1 TYRSRRIFAER
12 PDVFA
17 YLLLSIFPAALLI
30 AAANDIYEFKIPNW
44 ISILLIT
51 AYPAA
56 GLAVGASPEVM
67 FEGVLIGAAAL
78 TIGFILFATKI
89 VGGGDAKL
97 LAATAPWLGLGSLGV
112 FLFNTA
118 ISGLILALIMVM
130 FRKLPILPVYA
141 HAPWLIRLHERKKD
155 LPYAVAI
162 ASGAL
167 LSFSQT
173 PYFQLVI
180 GG

>member
-1 TYRSRRIFAER
+1 MI
-12 PDVFA
+12 A
-17 YLLLSIFPAALLI
+17 YLLLSVFPAALLI
-30 AAANDIYEFKIPNW
+30 AAANDVYEFKIPNW
-44 ISILLIT
+44 ISIVLICV
-51 AYPAA
+51 YPLA
-56 GLAVGASPEVM
+56 GLAVGASYDVVG
-67 FEGVLIGAAAL
+67 EGVLIGAAAL
-78 TIGFILFATKI
+78 ALGFALFAFKI

-97 LAATAPWLGLGSLGV
+97 FAATAPWLGLASLGV
-112 FLFNTA
+112 FLINTA
-118 ISGLILALIMVM
+118 MAGLVLAIVMGM
-130 FRKLPILPVYA
+130 FRKFPLLPVYA

-162 ASGAL
+162 AAGGL

>member
-1 TYRSRRIFAER
+1 MI
-12 PDVFA
+12 A
-17 YLLLSIFPAALLI
+17 YLLLSVFPAALLI

-44 ISILLIT
+44 ISIVLI
-51 AYPAA
+51 AVYPAA
-56 GLAVGASPEVM
+56 GLAVGASTSLLL
-67 FEGVLIGAAAL
+67 EGFLIGAAAL
-78 TIGFILFATKI
+78 TIGFGLFATKI
-89 VGGGDAKL
+89 IGGGDAKL
-97 LAATAPWLGLGSLGV
+97 FAATAPWLGLGSLGI
-112 FLFNTA
+112 FLFYTA
-118 ISGLILALIMVM
+118 ISGLVLAMIMVM
-130 FRKLPILPVYA
+130 FRKFPILPVYA

-162 ASGAL
+162 AAGAL

>member
-1 TYRSRRIFAER
+1 M
-12 PDVFA
+12 VA
-17 YLLLSIFPAALLI
+17 YLLLSVFPAALLI

-44 ISILLIT
+44 ISIILVV
-51 AYPAA
+51 AYPLA
-56 GLAVGASPEVM
+56 GIATGASTQVM
-67 FEGVLIGAAAL
+67 LEGGLLAAAAL
-78 TIGFILFATKI
+78 TIGFILFAARI
-89 VGGGDAKL
+89 IGGGDAKL
-97 LAATAPWLGLGSLGV
+97 FAATAPWMGVGCLGI
-112 FLFNTA
+112 FLFQTA
-118 ISGLILALIMVM
+118 VSGLVLAMFMGL
-130 FRKLPILPVYA
+130 FRKFPILPVYA

-162 ASGAL
+162 AAGAL

>member
-1 TYRSRRIFAER
+1 
-12 PDVFA
+12 VLA
-17 YLLLSIFPAALLI
+17 YLFLSVFPAALLI

-44 ISILLIT
+44 ISIVLVA
-51 AYPAA
+51 AYPLA
-56 GLAVGASPEVM
+56 GLTLGASPHVLM
-67 FEGVLIGAAAL
+67 EGALLGGAAL
-78 TIGFILFATKI
+78 TIGFCLFAARI
-89 VGGGDAKL
+89 IGGGDAKL
-97 LAATAPWLGLGSLGV
+97 LAATAPWMGLGSLGL
-112 FLFNTA
+112 FLFQTA
-118 ISGLILALIMVM
+118 IAGLVLAIVMGM
-130 FRKLPILPVYA
+130 FRKFPVLPVYA

-162 ASGAL
+162 AAGAL

>member
-1 TYRSRRIFAER
+1 MI
-12 PDVFA
+12 A
-17 YLLLSIFPAALLI
+17 YLLLSVFPAALLI

-44 ISILLIT
+44 ISILLVC
-51 AYPAA
+51 AYPLA
-56 GLAVGASPEVM
+56 GIAVGAPPHVM
-67 FEGVLIGAAAL
+67 AEGALIGAAAL
-78 TIGFILFATKI
+78 TVGFCLFAARI
-89 VGGGDAKL
+89 IGGGDAKL
-97 LAATAPWLGLGSLGV
+97 LAAATPWLGLTGLGV
-112 FLFNTA
+112 FLLNTA
-118 ISGLILALIMVM
+118 IAGLVLAIAMGM
-130 FRKLPILPVYA
+130 FRKLPVLPVYA

-162 ASGAL
+162 AAGAL

>member
-1 TYRSRRIFAER
+1 M
-12 PDVFA
+12 VA
-17 YLLLSIFPAALLI
+17 YLLLSVFPAALLI

-44 ISILLIT
+44 ISIILICT
-51 AYPAA
+51 YPAA
-56 GLAVGASPEVM
+56 GLAVGAHPQIIL
-67 FEGVLIGAAAL
+67 EGLLIGAGSL
-78 TIGFILFATKI
+78 VVSFGLFAFKI

-97 LAATAPWLGLGSLGV
+97 FAATAPWVGLSGFGM
-112 FLFNTA
+112 FLFYTGL
-118 ISGLILALIMVM
+118 SGLALAIAMVM

-162 ASGAL
+162 GGGAL

>member
-1 TYRSRRIFAER
+1 MIAFLVLA
-12 PDVFA
+12 V
-17 YLLLSIFPAALLI
+17 FPAAVLV

-44 ISILLIT
+44 VSIILIC

-56 GLAVGASPEVM
+56 GLAVGAPPRVIV
-67 FEGVLIGAAAL
+67 EGLLIGAGAL
-78 TIGFILFATKI
+78 TLGFGLYAGKI

-97 LAATAPWLGLGSLGV
+97 FAAISPWIGAGALGV

-118 ISGLILALIMVM
+118 LSGLVLAFVM
-130 FRKLPILPVYA
+130 AAFRKLPVLPVYA
-141 HAPWLIRLHERKKD
+141 HAPWLIQLHERKKD
-155 LPYAVAI
+155 LPYAVAL
-162 ASGAL
+162 AAGGL

-173 PYFQLVI
+173 PYFQLVF

>member
-1 TYRSRRIFAER
+1 MI
-12 PDVFA
+12 A
-17 YLLLSIFPAALLI
+17 YILLSVFPAALLI

-44 ISILLIT
+44 LSIILV
-51 AYPAA
+51 AVYPAA
-56 GLAVGASPEVM
+56 GLAVGASASVLV
-67 FEGVLIGAAAL
+67 EGALLGAAAL
-78 TIGFILFATKI
+78 TVGFALFAGKI

-97 LAATAPWLGLGSLGV
+97 FAAAAPWLGLSSIGI

-118 ISGLILALIMVM
+118 VAGIFLAIAMGM
-130 FRKLPILPVYA
+130 FRKLPVLPVYA
-141 HAPWLIRLHERKKD
+141 HAPWLIRLHQRKKD

-162 ASGAL
+162 AAGGL

-173 PYFQLVI
+173 PFFQLVI

>member
-1 TYRSRRIFAER
+1 MIAI
-12 PDVFA
+12 A
-17 YLLLSIFPAALLI
+17 YLLLSVFPTALII

-44 ISILLIT
+44 ISIVLVAT
-51 AYPAA
+51 YPLA
-56 GLAVGASPEVM
+56 GLALGASYHVM
-67 FEGVLIGAAAL
+67 VEGALIGAAAL
-78 TIGFILFATKI
+78 ALGFILFALKI

-97 LAATAPWLGLGSLGV
+97 FAATAPWLGLVSLGA

-118 ISGLILALIMVM
+118 IAGLFLAVAMGM
-130 FRKLPILPVYA
+130 FRKLPVLPVYA

-162 ASGAL
+162 GAGAL

>member
-1 TYRSRRIFAER
+1 MI
-12 PDVFA
+12 A
-17 YLLLSIFPAALLI
+17 YLLLSVFPAALLI
-30 AAANDIYEFKIPNW
+30 AAANDIYEFRIPNW
-44 ISILLIT
+44 ISILLIC
-51 AYPAA
+51 AYPLA
-56 GLAVGASPEVM
+56 GVAVGASPDIAI
-67 FEGVLIGAAAL
+67 EGALIGAAAL
-78 TIGFILFATKI
+78 ALGFGLFAAKI

-97 LAATAPWLGLGSLGV
+97 FAATAPWMGLASLGV

-118 ISGLILALIMVM
+118 IAGLVLAMVMAM
-130 FRKLPILPVYA
+130 FRKLPVLPIYA

-162 ASGAL
+162 AAGAL

>member
-1 TYRSRRIFAER
+1 MIAI
-12 PDVFA
+12 A
-17 YLLLSIFPAALLI
+17 YLLLSVFPAALII

-44 ISILLIT
+44 ISIVLV
-51 AYPAA
+51 AVYPLA
-56 GLAVGASPEVM
+56 GFAVGASYHVM
-67 FEGVLIGAAAL
+67 VEGALIGAAAL
-78 TIGFILFATKI
+78 TIGFGLFAAKI

-97 LAATAPWLGLGSLGV
+97 FAATAPWLGLGSLGV

-118 ISGLILALIMVM
+118 IAGLFLALSMAM
-130 FRKLPILPVYA
+130 FRKLPVLPVYA
-141 HAPWLIRLHERKKD
+141 HAPWLMRLHERKKD

-162 ASGAL
+162 AAGAL

>member
-1 TYRSRRIFAER
+1 M
-12 PDVFA
+12 VA
-17 YLLLSIFPAALLI
+17 YLLLSVFPAALLI

-44 ISILLIT
+44 ISIVLVCV
-51 AYPAA
+51 YPLA
-56 GLAVGASPEVM
+56 GLAVGAGYHVLI
-67 FEGVLIGAAAL
+67 EGALIGAAGL
-78 TIGFILFATKI
+78 TIGFILFALKI

-97 LAATAPWLGLGSLGV
+97 FAATAPWLGLGSVGV

-118 ISGLILALIMVM
+118 IAGVALAMLMAM

-162 ASGAL
+162 ATGAL

>member
-1 TYRSRRIFAER
+1 MI
-12 PDVFA
+12 A
-17 YLLLSIFPAALLI
+17 YIILAVFPAALLV
-30 AAANDIYEFKIPNW
+30 AAANDVYEFKIPNW
-44 ISILLIT
+44 VSIVLVC
-51 AYPAA
+51 AYPVA
-56 GLAVGASPEVM
+56 GLAVGGAPGVIG
-67 FEGVLIGAAAL
+67 EGLALGAGAL
-78 TIGFILFATKI
+78 TVGFILYAAKI

-97 LAATAPWLGLGSLGV
+97 FAATTPWLGVGALGP

-118 ISGLILALIMVM
+118 LSGLVLAMAMMM

-141 HAPWLIRLHERKKD
+141 HAPWLIELHQRKAD

-162 ASGAL
+162 AAGGL

-173 PYFQLVI
+173 PFFKLVF

>member
-1 TYRSRRIFAER
+1 ML
-12 PDVFA
+12 A
-17 YLLLSIFPAALLI
+17 YLLLSVFPAALLI

-44 ISILLIT
+44 ISILLVC
-51 AYPAA
+51 AYPLA
-56 GLAVGASPEVM
+56 GVAVGAPPEVPLQG
-67 FEGVLIGAAAL
+67 FLIGAAAL
-78 TIGFILFATKI
+78 ALGFCLFAGKI

-97 LAATAPWLGLGSLGV
+97 FAATAPWIGLGALGV
-112 FLFNTA
+112 FLFYTA
-118 ISGLILALIMVM
+118 VAGLFLAMVM
-130 FRKLPILPVYA
+130 MTFRKLPVLPIYA
-141 HAPWLIRLHERKKD
+141 HAPWLMRLHERKKD

-162 ASGAL
+162 AAGAL

>member
-1 TYRSRRIFAER
+1 MI
-12 PDVFA
+12 A
-17 YLLLSIFPAALLI
+17 YLLLSVFPAALLI

-44 ISILLIT
+44 ISIILV
-51 AYPAA
+51 AVYPLA
-56 GLAVGASPEVM
+56 GYAIGASYHVM
-67 FEGVLIGAAAL
+67 IEGALIGAAAL
-78 TIGFILFATKI
+78 TIGFILFALKV

-97 LAATAPWLGLGSLGV
+97 FAATAPWLGLISLGS
-112 FLFNTA
+112 FLFYTA
-118 ISGLILALIMVM
+118 LAGLFLAIVMGM
-130 FRKLPILPVYA
+130 FRRFPILPVYA

-162 ASGAL
+162 AAGAL

>member
-1 TYRSRRIFAER
+1 M
-12 PDVFA
+12 VA
-17 YLLLSIFPAALLI
+17 YLVIAVFPAALLI

-44 ISILLIT
+44 ISIILVC

-56 GLAVGASPEVM
+56 ALAVGLSPAVIG
-67 FEGVLIGAAAL
+67 EGLMIGAGAL
-78 TIGFILFATKI
+78 ALSFTLYALKI

-97 LAATAPWLGLGSLGV
+97 FAATTPWLGMSTLGA

-118 ISGLILALIMVM
+118 ISGLVLAMVMIM

-141 HAPWLIRLHERKKD
+141 HAPWLIELHQRKKD

-162 ASGAL
+162 AGGGL
-167 LSFSQT
+167 FSFSQT
-173 PYFQLVI
+173 PIFQLVF